1 MTKQLAPIEEL
12 ALATGL
18 ILKTTNLELCPSYLN
33 KLEQLR
39 QADIRDFVNT
49 LEPVAWRYKAIDKL
63 AKDKFS
69 EHITTSLEY
78 VKYML
83 SGQNLVYDFEIEPLY
98 GLSEWSKKK

>member
-39 QADIRDFVNT
+39 QAAIRDFVST
-49 LEPVAWRYKAIDKL
+49 LEPVACVDYHK
-63 AKDKFS
+63 
-69 EHITTSLEY
+69 
-78 VKYML
+78 
-83 SGQNLVYDFEIEPLY
+83 PLY
-98 GLSEWSKKK
+98 DLSEWSK

>member
-39 QADIRDFVNT
+39 QAAIRDFVST
-49 LEPVAWRYKAIDKL
+49 LEPRAYAVRLTNSVTDVLNWEIPDENWRELGCKAQHY
-63 AKDKFS
+63 A
-69 EHITTSLEY
+69 
-78 VKYML
+78 
-83 SGQNLVYDFEIEPLY
+83 PLY
-98 GLSEWSKKK
+98 ELPIISEWIEK